1 MWLKTMILVTLGIS
15 LLVVLSV
22 VVQRQEAYAALAKD
36 SPAISPH
43 TSMPASD
50 DPNSRQYVLE
60 ILGLGV
66 SLDEFHQGA
75 LWDALA
81 NGNAYSLI
89 RDLNPKHHPWG
100 GLDKIH
106 QSAGRAG
113 ASIENAILDTPRY
126 WGTPVFNGELMCLND
141 ECRDRPELPQ
151 GGIVAGELLM
161 RIPVLVHRELS
172 ERPDRIIEKIFTFF
186 DQNPTVP
193 YVVLGSADSSAVR
206 AEYSSPQK
214 LLEDGWYA
222 PALPDASA
230 AFVLARR
237 ERVDA
242 LRPFVFK
249 DLEETPQLDVDILNR
264 YGIARRV
271 WLNYLALEGKV
282 PVPPPTPPSATIIGR
297 TPTGEEWLAD
307 LELFSKQ
314 FSGAE
319 PSKLNFKLTEALK
332 MIGKPTLSSRWK
344 PKPWFPVPWNTEQ
357 LEQFDRLPTF
367 GYLHRPVFVKMIDAD
382 GKPLRHE
389 SERQAALYAGW
400 KAALE
405 TLPKAQR
412 ATGPARV
419 IVATGGKTSQ
429 LLDFH
434 GMLRAVAESGGP
446 KFDPNIA
453 KHFID
458 TDRRLGNTG
467 AATFFMQTAIGVLGS
482 YREGG
487 VSAAFN
493 LRDPAEASIIFVSP
507 PSDEKRKDQQHPIG
521 GDVLRSAT
529 VPAIDPRNYEEPSKQ
544 GD

>member
-1 MWLKTMILVTLGIS
+1 MRSKVGMFTVLCVGFIALIVTFYSGHDQSTVLAAGAAGLVSSTK
-15 LLVVLSV
+15 LLSS
-22 VVQRQEAYAALAKD
+22 D
-36 SPAISPH
+36 
-43 TSMPASD
+43 TPASKE
-50 DPNSRQYVLE
+50 YVLE
-60 ILGLGV
+60 VIGMGV
-66 SLDEFHQGA
+66 TLDKYRQGA
-75 LWDALA
+75 LWEALSK
-81 NGNAYSLI
+81 GTAYAPI
-89 RDLNPKHHPWG
+89 RDMDPKHHPW
-100 GLDKIH
+100 
-106 QSAGRAG
+106 QGREKMDNSLG
-113 ASIENAILDTPRY
+113 NEIASVENALLDTPRY
-126 WGTPVFNGELMCLND
+126 WGVPAFNAEPLCLNED
-141 ECRDRPELPQ
+141 DMDRPERPQ
-151 GGIVAGELLM
+151 GGVAIRDVIM
-161 RIPVLVHRELS
+161 RMPVIAHRELS
-172 ERPDRIIEKIFTFF
+172 ERPDHIIEKIFTFF

-193 YVVLGSADSSAVR
+193 YVILGSSDSTAVR
-206 AEYSSPQK
+206 ADYSDPRQSLK
-214 LLEDGWYA
+214 DGWYV
-222 PALPDASA
+222 PLSPDASTVL
-230 AFVLARR
+230 VLARR

-242 LRPFVFK
+242 LRPFAFK
-249 DLEETPQLDVDILNR
+249 DLEEPQTDVDELNR

-271 WLNYLALEGKV
+271 WLNYLELEKKV
-282 PVPPPTPPSATIIGR
+282 PTLPDKFSSSKNIR
-297 TPTGEEWLAD
+297 TPTSAEWLAD
-307 LELFSKQ
+307 LDIFFKHFNTAETSKIH
-314 FSGAE
+314 
-319 PSKLNFKLTEALK
+319 FKLIEALK